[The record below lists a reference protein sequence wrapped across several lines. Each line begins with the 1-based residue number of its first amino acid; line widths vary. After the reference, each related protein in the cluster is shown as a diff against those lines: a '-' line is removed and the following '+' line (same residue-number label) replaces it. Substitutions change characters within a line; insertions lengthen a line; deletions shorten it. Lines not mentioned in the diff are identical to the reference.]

1 MKSIVRIILIC
12 LLLLIALCRDV
23 FSQSDT
29 IYAIVEND
37 LVIIHHDQTHRN
49 CASQFRFDVVQENLR
64 ISVFEVDTVGE
75 WANCICYFD
84 LSVKFGPLEVGE
96 YLVDIYGTDVFTG
109 DTSYIAST
117 NFTIEAS
124 SGSGSFSTQSQS
136 QSECYEL
143 TNVEQSDETIPENFT
158 FSKPFP
164 NPFNP
169 VTNIDFS
176 IPVEGNVELNVY
188 NLLGQK
194 VADLINKNLPPG
206 NYSVTWDATDQ
217 ESGIYLVRLKYENVE
232 KVQKAVLIK

>member
-1 MKSIVRIILIC
+1 MKSIIKIILIC
-12 LLLLIALCRDV
+12 LLLVITFCRNV

-29 IYAIVEND
+29 IYAVVEND
-37 LVIIHHDQTHRN
+37 LVTVYHNQTHRN
-49 CASQFRFDVVQENLR
+49 CASRFLFDVRQENFR
-64 ISVFEVDTVGE
+64 VTVFEVDTVGE

-84 LSVKFGPLEVGE
+84 LFVKAGPFQTGE

-109 DTSYIAST
+109 DTAYIGST
-117 NFTIEAS
+117 NFIIE
-124 SGSGSFSTQSQS
+124 GSGSSGDFSTLSQS

-143 TNVEQSDETIPENFT
+143 TDVNQSNENIPENFT

-194 VADLINKNLPPG
+194 VAVLINKNLPPG
-206 NYSVTWDATDQ
+206 NYSVTWNATDQ
-217 ESGIYLVRLKYENVE
+217 ESGIYLVRFKYGNVE
-232 KVQKAVLIK
+232 EVQKAILLK